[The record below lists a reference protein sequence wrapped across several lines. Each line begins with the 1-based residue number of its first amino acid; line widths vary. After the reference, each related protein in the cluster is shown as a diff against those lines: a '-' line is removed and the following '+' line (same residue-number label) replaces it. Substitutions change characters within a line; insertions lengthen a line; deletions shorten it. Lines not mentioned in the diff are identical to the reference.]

1 MSAMTRIPRVRQIL
15 VLTTLFALTAMPMA
29 GARSLGAPGAAAGD
43 SWVGA
48 AVRVIERLFAPAPGA
63 RSSRPMTRKD
73 DSTTN
78 SPAGGGCMDPQG
90 HPRPICL

>member
-1 MSAMTRIPRVRQIL
+1 MNHIPRVRQIL

-29 GARSLGAPGAAAGD
+29 GARSLGAPGAQAAGD
-43 SWVGA
+43 NWIGA

-73 DSTTN
+73 DPN
-78 SPAGGGCMDPQG
+78 ANKPAGGGCMDPQG
-90 HPRPICL
+90 RPRPICL